1 MPAILAV
8 PLFLCRYYNNKVR
21 KAPHVVGHY
30 AAGARLIGL
39 TEREMAKRF
48 ATLSVSNKEADS
60 PYAQPVVGIFVNK
73 ELKPRFGCHMTGK
86 IKLKVNKALQEAASL
101 SESLEKEGGCS
112 KLQSQSGLLP
122 KVSYCRTHSLQVQC
136 HNNHARL
143 TLTNPFL
150 YL

>member
-1 MPAILAV
+1 M
-8 PLFLCRYYNNKVR
+8 
-21 KAPHVVGHY
+21 VGHY

-39 TEREMAKRF
+39 TEKEMAKRF

-86 IKLKVNKALQEAASL
+86 IKLKVNKALEEGVSS
-101 SESLEKEGGCS
+101 SERLKKEGS
-112 KLQSQSGLLP
+112 RNEMQRPSDLP
-122 KVSYCRTHSLQVQC
+122 KVSYCTPQPVEHTIHENC
-136 HNNHARL
+136 TCEAPT
-143 TLTNPFL
+143 TLT

>member
-1 MPAILAV
+1 MSVCAGDPISVLV
-8 PLFLCRYYNNKVR
+8 CRYYNNKVR

-86 IKLKVNKALQEAASL
+86 IKLKVNKSLKEAAASN
-101 SESLEKEGGCS
+101 EGMGKGGS
-112 KLQSQSGLLP
+112 REGLQSPSGLLP
-122 KVSYCRTHSLQVQC
+122 KVSC
-136 HNNHARL
+136 
-143 TLTNPFL
+143 
-150 YL
+150 

>member
-1 MPAILAV
+1 MWAEVCRHAGNSRV
-8 PLFLCRYYNNKVR
+8 PLFICRYYNNKVR

-101 SESLEKEGGCS
+101 NEGLEKERGCS
-112 KLQSQSGLLP
+112 KLQSQSGLP
-122 KVSYCRTHSLQVQC
+122 KVSYCRPLSVQTQC
-136 HNNHARL
+136 TTTVH
-143 TLTNPFL
+143 TNPN
-150 YL
+150 